1 MHKCYLMHNDYVH
14 GFLQTLILK
23 ISYIFINVSLKPNEY
38 VQISTLYLLWSLTTS
53 YVNLQ
58 TYRVST
64 QSTLSLLCKQRLYT
78 GCTDTCPVVA
88 MQQNHRG
95 CIDSMIALFWNFQT
109 IIKTAVIICLCTYS
123 QHDSCFRDIYNHAE
137 AVDVFSLFLM

>member
-1 MHKCYLMHNDYVH
+1 MHKCYISTFMC
-14 GFLQTLILK
+14 FLFFFANIVTKNFLHK
-23 ISYIFINVSLKPNEY
+23 RKSVKPNEY
-38 VQISTLYLLWSLTTS
+38 VKISTLYLLWSLTTS

-64 QSTLSLLCKQRLYT
+64 QCTLSMLCKQRLYT
-78 GCTDTCPVVA
+78 GCMDTCPVVA

-95 CIDSMIALFWNFQT
+95 CIDSMIGLFWSFQA

-123 QHDSCFRDIYNHAE
+123 QPDSCFRDIYNHAE